1 MIRLSPA
8 LLLIALSGCAATNA
22 NVQGEWDCPAQQGRA
37 CTTIEEA
44 DTLSSRSSVSP
55 AAVSVMPLPPVMSG
69 SSTDTLVSDL
79 PTSESRDTG
88 ASSATGETEMAALL
102 EGAAQVSSADDIFP
116 VKTPPVRQAEILG
129 KVWFYPFVDNTDHY
143 HEGGFVHV
151 VLRPADWQTSPEHM
165 FPNEGSVE

>member
-44 DTLSSRSSVSP
+44 DTLSSRSSISP
-55 AAVSVMPLPPVMSG
+55 TAVSVASLPPVMSH
-69 SSTDTLVSDL
+69 SSSDTLVTDL
-79 PTSESRDTG
+79 PTSESR
-88 ASSATGETEMAALL
+88 ATGKTEAAALL

-116 VKTPPVRQAEILG
+116 VRTPPVRQAEILG